1 MAEFDPLKSIDQMFC
16 CSEHYYASVNKNG
29 VKCRT
34 LIRFWENKGKIN
46 KTDPYGWLRWY
57 FRYWLGRRSENDER
71 QINRYKRTVS
81 RFGGKLV
88 KIIKD
93 AGSKYDDYSI
103 WPKIRQTLLHWGYDW
118 TEKHFL
124 INSKN

>member
-1 MAEFDPLKSIDQMFC
+1 MDGFSSILDTGQ
-16 CSEHYYASVNKNG
+16 
-29 VKCRT
+29 
-34 LIRFWENKGKIN
+34 
-46 KTDPYGWLRWY
+46 
-57 FRYWLGRRSENDER
+57 
-71 QINRYKRTVS
+71 VS

-103 WPKIRQTLLHWGYDW
+103 WPKIRQTLLHWGYDL